1 MILCSTK
8 FQCRMDEGN
17 WNFVLFHKMALFIL
31 YVLVRFLTTLHIF
44 LSFLGYKSKF
54 EVDSSFSVFFL

>member
-1 MILCSTK
+1 MDFLPTNPYMVMNCIFLASHVHLWFTFYKVVNGVMILSSTK

-31 YVLVRFLTTLHIF
+31 
-44 LSFLGYKSKF
+44 
-54 EVDSSFSVFFL
+54 